1 MVRITIRGALCIGL
15 FLQPIV
21 LSEVESQS
29 VFLDSGSSG
38 MSLAGGINL
47 SDSGAGF
54 GIDAGYS
61 LAGLVDFG
69 FGFGR
74 YNYDDEASGGLDLV
88 GTGFVPSMSFL
99 MLKQSEYIPLSI
111 KLGVGYGRS
120 RVSGAEIERLE
131 LDWTGSSWILGLDLH
146 SSMELTDGNILIPH
160 FGVSHTNTQATIK
173 DKYGDS
179 VKNEGSD
186 TSFDVGA
193 TFAFKLEDGGFVYLD
208 PSVSMGEDETTFS
221 FGVGMVFETNP
232 QKRNRRPLR
241 REPANTPGPWYGTP
255 PGTPDPP
262 PQSPEPTTVREPK
275 AASEDL
281 GRIGAEEIQAIKGKV
296 SPLESVGADN
306 LAYDQLKT
314 ISRIFKVPL
323 SIINQFRWGK
333 AMAPIGHPHH
343 KTIYFT
349 IEYGDD
355 TFVAR
360 ETIRIDSDGNVTERT
375 KE

>member
-1 MVRITIRGALCIGL
+1 MVWNTIRGALCIGL
-15 FLQPIV
+15 FLQLIV

-29 VFLDSGSSG
+29 IFIDSGSSG

-47 SDSGAGF
+47 NDSGAGF

-69 FGFGR
+69 FR
-74 YNYDDEASGGLDLV
+74 YWRWRPDDETSDGLDV
-88 GTGFVPSMSFL
+88 VSTAFVPSLSFL

-111 KLGVGYGRS
+111 ELGVGYGRAKL
-120 RVSGAEIERLE
+120 SGADIDRLDLE
-131 LDWTGSSWILGLDLH
+131 VTAGTWILGLDLH
-146 SSMELTDGNILIPH
+146 SSMELKDGNILLPH
-160 FGVSHTNTQATIK
+160 FGVSHTKTQVTIK
-173 DKYGDS
+173 DKYGDLE
-179 VKNEGSD
+179 KDEDSD

-193 TFAFKLEDGGFVYLD
+193 KFAFKLEDGGFVYLD

-221 FGVGMVFETNP
+221 LRVGMVFETNP
-232 QKRNRRPLR
+232 QKRKRRPLR
-241 REPANTPGPWYGTP
+241 REPANSPGPWYGTP

-262 PQSPEPTTVREPK
+262 PQSPEPTSVKEPE

-281 GRIGAEEIQAIKGKV
+281 GRIAAEEIQRIKGKV
-296 SPLESVGADN
+296 SPLESVSANN
-306 LAYDQLKT
+306 LAFDQLKT

-333 AMAPIGHPHH
+333 AMAPAGHPHH

-355 TFVAR
+355 TFAAR